1 MSDVIV
7 WSGWVGG
14 VAVGLYALAQLV
26 LTGKV
31 LGVSTGYGNVCALV
45 SNRAYFRK
53 GPYADRMSWRL
64 LFLVGLPLGGLIAGL
79 TSTGSARHSADLPGA
94 ADALVEGDE
103 PSADAARDLVQ
114 VGRILDLHALLAV
127 GHEASLHDRRRHPR
141 VLEDPER
148 GLVHTAPARC
158 GRTGHVLGDGGGQL
172 SAVRLGLVHHRVLH
186 HRLHRGRAVARSS
199 PRSPPSGRPT
209 EASHAPS
216 APRVSWPA
224 AEPSAATTPRGP

>member
-79 TSTGSARHSADLPGA
+79 TSTGSVDATMSLGALYDSVMPAAVPTRGMVLGLGGVMMGFGARAAGGCTSGHAIAGLSLFSA
-94 ADALVEGDE
+94 
-103 PSADAARDLVQ
+103 PS
-114 VGRILDLHALLAV
+114 LLAAV
-127 GHEASLHDRRRHPR
+127 GFFA
-141 VLEDPER
+141 
-148 GLVHTAPARC
+148 
-158 GRTGHVLGDGGGQL
+158 GGIAMAHLLFGVM
-172 SAVRLGLVHHRVLH
+172 S
-186 HRLHRGRAVARSS
+186 
-199 PRSPPSGRPT
+199 
-209 EASHAPS
+209 
-216 APRVSWPA
+216 
-224 AEPSAATTPRGP
+224 